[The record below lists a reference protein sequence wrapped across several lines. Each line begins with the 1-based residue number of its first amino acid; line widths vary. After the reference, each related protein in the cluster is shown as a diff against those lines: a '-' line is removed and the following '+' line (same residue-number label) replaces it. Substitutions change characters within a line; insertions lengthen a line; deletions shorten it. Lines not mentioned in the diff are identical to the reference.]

1 MVRARAGAHVARP
14 PAEVMGFLLEPRS
27 AAVLA
32 AAPTL
37 RCFRAPD
44 LPRAAVGEQHLYL
57 HQQDGVLHVEVDE
70 VVELDVPRVAV
81 TRSRTLPHEVLAR
94 YTCEESALGG
104 TDHVLETWATVPA
117 REAPSLQTRFEE
129 QVWTTVSRLK
139 EALECDR
146 DRLEDLAPRPSPA
159 AAPSEG
165 PRTRLHVS
173 RGGIVGCSPDTVMGF
188 LLAPVSGVMVGQHT
202 VRCFR
207 SPDTPVGEVGEQHVA
222 ISEEDGRLHVEVE
235 EVVELEFP
243 RVAVTRN
250 LTTPGDIR
258 VRYTCDPRP
267 DGGTD
272 YRQEVS
278 IDVGPGQEKVLRP
291 LFEAE
296 TDRAVARIAEVL
308 ESGAWVPDQDQP

>member
-1 MVRARAGAHVARP
+1 VD
-14 PAEVMGFLLEPRS
+14 FLLEPRS

-44 LPRAAVGEQHLYL
+44 LPTAAVGEQHLYL
-57 HQQDGVLHVEVDE
+57 HQQDGLVHVEVDE
-70 VVELDVPRVAV
+70 VVELDVPRLAV
-81 TRSRTLPHEVLAR
+81 TRSRTWAHEVLAR

-104 TDHVLETWATVPA
+104 TDHVLETWTTVPA
-117 REAPSLQTRFEE
+117 REAASLQARFEE
-129 QVWTTVSRLK
+129 QVWTTVRRLK
-139 EALECDR
+139 EALECGR
-146 DRLEDLAPRPSPA
+146 HPLEDLDPLPPPA
-159 AAPSEG
+159 AAPYDG
-165 PRTRLHVS
+165 ARTRLHVS
-173 RGGIVGCSPDTVMGF
+173 RSGIVACSPDTVMGF
-188 LLAPVSGVMVGQHT
+188 LLAPVSAVMVGPHT

-207 SPDTPVGEVGEQHVA
+207 APDTPVGEV
-222 ISEEDGRLHVEVE
+222 
-235 EVVELEFP
+235 VELDFP

-258 VRYTCDPRP
+258 VRYTCDQRP

-278 IDVGPGQEKVLRP
+278 IDVSPGQERVLRP

-296 TDRAVARIAEVL
+296 TDRAVARITEVL
-308 ESGAWVPDQDQP
+308 ESGAWVPDQDPP

>member
-1 MVRARAGAHVARP
+1 VD
-14 PAEVMGFLLEPRS
+14 FLLEPRS

-44 LPRAAVGEQHLYL
+44 LPTAAVGEQHLYL
-57 HQQDGVLHVEVDE
+57 HQQDGLVHVEVDE
-70 VVELDVPRVAV
+70 VVELDVPRLAV
-81 TRSRTLPHEVLAR
+81 TRSRTWAHEVLAR

-104 TDHVLETWATVPA
+104 TDHVLETWTTVPA
-117 REAPSLQTRFEE
+117 REAASLQARFEE
-129 QVWTTVSRLK
+129 QVWTTVRRLK
-139 EALECDR
+139 EALECGR
-146 DRLEDLAPRPSPA
+146 HPLEDLDPLPPPA
-159 AAPSEG
+159 AAPYDG
-165 PRTRLHVS
+165 ARTRLHVS
-173 RGGIVGCSPDTVMGF
+173 RSGIVACSPDTVMGF
-188 LLAPVSGVMVGQHT
+188 LLAPVSAVMVGPHT

-207 SPDTPVGEVGEQHVA
+207 APDTPVGEVGEQHVA
-222 ISEEDGRLHVEVE
+222 ISEEDGRLHVEVD
-235 EVVELEFP
+235 EVVELDFP

-258 VRYTCDPRP
+258 VRYTCDQRP

-278 IDVGPGQEKVLRP
+278 IDVSPGQERVLRP

-296 TDRAVARIAEVL
+296 TDRAVARITEVL
-308 ESGAWVPDQDQP
+308 ESGAWVPDQDPP